1 MNTAEHPMTCGRT
14 NKPCGNDPKLWCR
27 DCPNLYAAAGR
38 QLWEHGT
45 GGENPLLSALSMP
58 PPPAVPPSGAH
69 GAPLAYQV
77 GVNQLFD
84 VLIDWQ
90 HAVRHVALT
99 PAQAV
104 ALAGSLKRVANLALA
119 AKRKAQRAELLGA
132 QLRAKLAEKMKGG
145 AATDE

>member
-1 MNTAEHPMTCGRT
+1 MSNTDHRCPRNGMSCGT
-14 NKPCGNDPKLWCR
+14 DSKLWCR
-27 DCPNLYAAAGR
+27 DCP
-38 QLWEHGT
+38 QLKDATTPVAIVGT
-45 GGENPLLSALSMP
+45 AP
-58 PPPAVPPSGAH
+58 PVVSDYPPVPSGAH

-90 HAVRHVALT
+90 HPVRHVALT

-104 ALAGSLKRVANLALA
+104 ALAGSLKRVANLAITQ
-119 AKRKAQRAELLGA
+119 KKKAQRAELLGG
-132 QLRAKLAEKMKGG
+132 QLRAKLQERLKGG